1 MNTIIQ
7 AHNSKMTRLANVSQA
22 RRSQELDFFT
32 EASYKYHQF
41 MNSPS
46 ADNPY
51 KNTSLEEKITKFFI
65 EEAQRPGDG
74 VISRQTKLNINIK
87 NLSQFEIKNDK
98 KFIDDY
104 FKKLEKI
111 LELGGALQVAIDDIT
126 PERLPEFIADYS
138 NSNINGTTEEVKDR
152 NMFMVAGWANLFDY
166 YSDVEAI
173 KDFYFK
179 DDVIVFSQKLLF
191 KISGKTFKKYL
202 HKKPYV
208 IDDFLKEKNIVFN
221 QDGEAYY
228 EIYAEVDSVQL
239 ENDDILN
246 LYFTTVPSAMDL
258 GSTFENAGITRNAT
272 IQPQYFL
279 GGSFLNPE
287 NVDNPEADTAI
298 KIPIYSVKDNKIKR
312 YYVKP
317 INTEAINMTPAYNN
331 EVVAHIAGLFTVAGG
346 DISLLSGY
354 SNKRLGLDLP
364 LGISE
369 MVTPE
374 LAELYDGLSPEGK
387 AGFVGN
393 RYAFNKTGFNDRFIS
408 VLDAQKAYMMSVILQ
423 RNLDVKLPQSNMPG
437 QPSIVKQ
444 VLEDQTAQGRDLIK
458 ALNDNELPI
467 PEFYKKMLGIEEWQS
482 GMFVYLQK
490 LPEES
495 KEIPENKT
503 PEIEEIIEIY
513 S

>member
-7 AHNSKMTRLANVSQA
+7 AHNSKMARLANVSQA

-51 KNTSLEEKITKFFI
+51 KNISLEEKVTKFFI
-65 EEAQRPGDG
+65 EEAQRPDG
-74 VISRQTKLNINIK
+74 IIAKQTKLNINIK
-87 NLSQFEIKNDK
+87 NLSQLEIKLDK
-98 KFIDDY
+98 KAISDY
-104 FKKLEKI
+104 FEKLEKI
-111 LELGGALQVAIDDIT
+111 LELGGALQVAIDDIV

-179 DDVIVFSQKLLF
+179 DDIIVFSQKLLF
-191 KISGKTFKKYL
+191 KISGKTFQKYL
-202 HKKPYV
+202 HKKQYV
-208 IDDFLKEKNIVFN
+208 MDDFLNGENIVFN

-287 NVDNPEADTAI
+287 NVDNPQADTAI
-298 KIPIYSVKDNKIKR
+298 KIPMYSVKDNKIRR

-346 DISLLSGY
+346 DLSLLSGY

-364 LGISE
+364 LGIGE

-408 VLDAQKAYMMSVILQ
+408 ILDAQKAYMMSVILQ

-458 ALNDNELPI
+458 ALNDNDMPV
-467 PEFYKKMLGIEEWQS
+467 PEFYKKMLGIEEWQP

-495 KEIPENKT
+495 KEIPETKT